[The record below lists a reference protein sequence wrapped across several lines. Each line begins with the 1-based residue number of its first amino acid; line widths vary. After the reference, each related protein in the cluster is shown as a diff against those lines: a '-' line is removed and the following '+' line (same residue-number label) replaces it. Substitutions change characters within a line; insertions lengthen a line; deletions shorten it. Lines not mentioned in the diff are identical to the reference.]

1 MAWVEGSPEEI
12 TAKLALLSDKLG
24 HRLLEIR
31 ERAIASLNFKLSND
45 LMTFEDVGSDS
56 GVLRALL
63 DWFAH
68 EDAVPTDDR
77 ALAMLRRIVEEE
89 PTAAARLQNLGA
101 EAALL
106 EVADGRC
113 SRQLAAQIESLVEKI
128 ASGGVADASAEAP
141 AADAPEPVPETT
153 ETTDA
158 PDDEKDDDE
167 EAPDDVEEAP
177 DVEEEEPAEEEDSDE
192 QESKV
197 VEAEEPKTEE
207 PKTETP
213 NDDDEE
219 DDDPA
224 MKRLNPALKDMFLK
238 NPRLARQGRPHRAA
252 QRVQGDAQRLAHHP
266 DGDSIVGA
274 AGA

>member
-128 ASGGVADASAEAP
+128 ASGGQSRTRP
-141 AADAPEPVPETT
+141 PRRPPRTHRSLRQKRRRRRRRRMHPTT
-153 ETTDA
+153 RRMTTRRR
-158 PDDEKDDDE
+158 PMTSRRRPMSRRRSPPRRKIQM
-167 EAPDDVEEAP
+167 
-177 DVEEEEPAEEEDSDE
+177 S
-192 QESKV
+192 
-197 VEAEEPKTEE
+197 
-207 PKTETP
+207 
-213 NDDDEE
+213 
-219 DDDPA
+219 
-224 MKRLNPALKDMFLK
+224 K
-238 NPRLARQGRPHRAA
+238 NPRMSRRRSPRRRSPRRRRQTTTTTTRRTP
-252 QRVQGDAQRLAHHP
+252 P
-266 DGDSIVGA
+266 
-274 AGA
+274 

>member
-1 MAWVEGSPEEI
+1 MGLKSDNKRLYINSRVVGGGGAMAWVEGSPEEI

-128 ASGGVADASAEAP
+128 ATGGVADASAEAP

-153 ETTDA
+153 ETTETTDA

-167 EAPDDVEEAP
+167 EAPDVEEEAP
-177 DVEEEEPAEEEDSDE
+177 DVEEEEPAEEE
-192 QESKV
+192 V
-197 VEAEEPKTEE
+197 T
-207 PKTETP
+207 
-213 NDDDEE
+213 
-219 DDDPA
+219 
-224 MKRLNPALKDMFLK
+224 
-238 NPRLARQGRPHRAA
+238 A
-252 QRVQGDAQRLAHHP
+252 Q
-266 DGDSIVGA
+266 SCMN
-274 AGA
+274 

>member
-1 MAWVEGSPEEI
+1 MGLKSDNKRLYINSRVVGGGGAMAWVEGSPEEI

-153 ETTDA
+153 ETTETTDA

-167 EAPDDVEEAP
+167 EAPDDEEEAP

-192 QESKV
+192 QESKD
-197 VEAEEPKTEE
+197 VEAEEPK
-207 PKTETP
+207 
-213 NDDDEE
+213 
-219 DDDPA
+219 
-224 MKRLNPALKDMFLK
+224 RRS
-238 NPRLARQGRPHRAA
+238 PR
-252 QRVQGDAQRLAHHP
+252 GDAKRRRRRRRTP
-266 DGDSIVGA
+266 P
-274 AGA
+274 

>member
-141 AADAPEPVPETT
+141 AADAPVPETTETT

-167 EAPDDVEEAP
+167 EAPDDEEEAP
-177 DVEEEEPAEEEDSDE
+177 DVEEEAPAEE
-192 QESKV
+192 
-197 VEAEEPKTEE
+197 
-207 PKTETP
+207 
-213 NDDDEE
+213 
-219 DDDPA
+219 
-224 MKRLNPALKDMFLK
+224 
-238 NPRLARQGRPHRAA
+238 
-252 QRVQGDAQRLAHHP
+252 
-266 DGDSIVGA
+266 
-274 AGA
+274 